1 MKAIRGEITI
11 DRDTPDDIKIAVKEL
26 LEQICTKNRI
36 TEENMIYI
44 MFSNTAD
51 IYSHY
56 PAKAAREAG
65 FFNVPLFSSLEPE
78 IENALKKCIRVLVL
92 TESELKTEHVYLR
105 KAANLRKDLSS
116 KLNIALDG
124 PAGSG
129 KSTVAKKIAEK
140 FNILYLDTGAMYRAC
155 ALKFIKLKIDVKNES
170 EVKKIINQ
178 ISVSVEYIDGTQHT
192 FLDGIDVS
200 DELRTNEISMA
211 ASTVSAHERVRNKMV
226 ESQRNIAKN
235 MSCVLDGRDIG
246 TNVLPDAPFKFY
258 LTARPEIR
266 AKRRLKENL
275 SKGLNDN
282 FENVLADIIKRDEQ
296 DKNRSVAPLKV
307 AQDAILVDTSDM
319 SIDQVVN
326 YICSK
331 IQEKI

>member
-1 MKAIRGEITI
+1 
-11 DRDTPDDIKIAVKEL
+11 
-26 LEQICTKNRI
+26 
-36 TEENMIYI
+36 
-44 MFSNTAD
+44 
-51 IYSHY
+51 
-56 PAKAAREAG
+56 
-65 FFNVPLFSSLEPE
+65 
-78 IENALKKCIRVLVL
+78 
-92 TESELKTEHVYLR
+92 
-105 KAANLRKDLSS
+105 
-116 KLNIALDG
+116 
-124 PAGSG
+124 
-129 KSTVAKKIAEK
+129 
-140 FNILYLDTGAMYRAC
+140 MYRAC